1 MSLDR
6 LRLIRA
12 EGVGPVTY
20 RRLMQRYG
28 DAAQALDALP
38 ALARAGGR
46 AAPPVIPKPADI
58 ARELDAVAR
67 LGGRFLF
74 VDAAGYPPWLALLDD
89 APPAI
94 AVLGPADLSVRS
106 VALVGSRN
114 ASSNGRAMAENLA
127 AELAGHELNVVSG
140 LARGIDSAAH
150 KGALSVGITVACVAG
165 GLDVAYPPENAGLQA
180 RIAEMGAVVSEAPLG
195 TTPMARHF
203 PRRNRVIAGLSLGVV
218 VIEAAPR
225 SGSLITARLA
235 QEYHRELFAV
245 PGSPMDP
252 RCRGSNDLL
261 RQGAHLTETAADI
274 LANLPD
280 HPLREGIARDPMFAR
295 GIPSQ
300 GLHEPAIAWDEVAA
314 TPLAEQESARQALL
328 TLLGPAP
335 ASVDVLIRHCQLSA
349 AAVASAL
356 LDLEIAGRLERLP
369 GNRVAL
375 LAQPG

>member
-20 RRLMQRYG
+20 RRLMHRYG
-28 DAAQALDALP
+28 DAARALDALP
-38 ALARAGGR
+38 GLARAGGR
-46 AAPPVIPKPADI
+46 AAPPIIPRPADI
-58 ARELDAVAR
+58 VRELDAMAQ

-74 VDAAGYPPWLALLDD
+74 VDDAGYPPWLALLDD
-89 APPAI
+89 APPAL
-94 AVLGPADLSVRS
+94 AVVGPADLSARS

-127 AELAGHELNVVSG
+127 AELAGGGTNVVSG

-150 KGALSVGITVACVAG
+150 KGALSTGVTIACVAG
-165 GLDVAYPPENAGLQA
+165 GLDVVYPPENASLQA
-180 RIAEMGAVVSEAPLG
+180 RIAETGAVVSEMPLG
-195 TTPMARHF
+195 TTPLARHF

-261 RQGAHLTETAADI
+261 RQGAHLTETAADV

-295 GIPSQ
+295 DTLPD
-300 GLHEPAIAWDEVAA
+300 GLREPEIAWDEVAVM
-314 TPLAEQESARQALL
+314 PVAEQESTRQALL